1 MSRHAGAVDRCA
13 ECRRVVSVGRYNA
26 VVIRTLLGI
35 LAYVALACAANA
47 ATVRLSHPYGE
58 LIDRGPVTV
67 YFDASYPNQIDCTIP
82 PAVARRDRVIS
93 ITVRRVAPGAPL
105 PQCLLPNQ
113 ASLGELSA
121 GWWSVLLRVLD
132 SFGSELIEVHANSFR
147 VGRPN
152 TTCGA
157 HPLLR
162 GSVIVEHATLLPS
175 QLADRIARDPA
186 FAARF
191 LDPSEVQPSTSFA
204 TLFYRPLDN
213 SNDIREA
220 LLATGEF
227 RSVSANGFV
236 CLATPPPDALG
247 EVVEYVHAGHDH
259 YFYTVDPLEIA
270 GLDSGGGAKGWTR
283 TGKSFR
289 VLVNPGCPI
298 DRRESI
304 AYRFFGKPGVG
315 PGSHFFTIDR
325 EECRNVDRSGAWLY
339 EGSPF
344 WATPPGPTGAC
355 IHADEI
361 TLWRF
366 WRPFGES
373 SHRFAVDAETISE
386 LGAKGWMLEGGTMCV
401 KK

>member
-1 MSRHAGAVDRCA
+1 
-13 ECRRVVSVGRYNA
+13 VV
-26 VVIRTLLGI
+26 RTLLGI
-35 LAYVALACAANA
+35 FAYVALACAANA

-58 LIDRGPVTV
+58 LIDRGPVTA
-67 YFDASYPNQIDCTIP
+67 YFDASYPDQIDCTIP
-82 PAVARRDRVIS
+82 SAVARHDRVIS

-105 PQCLLPNQ
+105 PQCILPNQ

-132 SFGSELIEVHANSFR
+132 SFGSDLIEVHADYFR

-162 GSVIVEHATLLPS
+162 GSVIVEHATLTPS

-186 FAARF
+186 FAARL
-191 LDPSEVQPSTSFA
+191 LDPSQVRPSTSSA
-204 TLFYRPLDN
+204 TLFYGPLDN

-220 LLATGEF
+220 LRATGEF
-227 RSVSANGFV
+227 RSVDANGFV
-236 CLATPPPDALG
+236 CQATPPSDTFG
-247 EVVEYVHAGHDH
+247 EVVEYVHAGLGH
-259 YFYTVDPLEIA
+259 YFYTLDPSEIA
-270 GLDSGGGAKGWTR
+270 GLDSGSGAKGWTR

-298 DRRESI
+298 DRRAI

-325 EECRNVDRSGAWLY
+325 EECRTVDRSGTWLY
-339 EGSPF
+339 EGAPF

-355 IHADEI
+355 IHPDE
-361 TLWRF
+361 TVLYRF

-373 SHRFAVDAETISE
+373 SHRFAADGETIRE
-386 LGAKGWMLEGGTMCV
+386 MVAKAWMLEGGTMCV